1 LFEFYF
7 LFISLFTGETVNDN
21 IIQSNNR
28 RTFVSPERKTQ
39 QSAEYNQQT
48 QYGQRESAQEQE
60 PEDYNYYPSIST
72 TESRSPNDYYY
83 HSPEKKNKA
92 MNPSLQEPNLPHHH
106 HNPGQSLFNTPTG
119 AGPRSNNTPEPL
131 STISKFRPNNNSNN
145 NPSPGGGSAANLL
158 LNSGVKDNNASNL
171 KNALRNIL
179 TDLVQRYQSSSSL
192 PPTPKNTGTSSSSSS
207 RQQISLIEEET
218 EILALISLYLQNN
231 GDPDALLLDPV
242 LMKTLK
248 MKVLSKLLEEN
259 MMSKQQQQQQQQSG
273 QQRTQLKSMSNQN
286 NNNINNLEID
296 SSVIESALHHYESY
310 YNQSDQEKANSPLG
324 KSINKNPVWV
334 PPSNKTTVGRSPP
347 LRASPPKTG
356 LDSSNEEREVK
367 NNYYDS
373 ARDLSSSENS
383 TVITAVARGE
393 GGRKHRLTNYSTNSA
408 NTINNNLPVHSSPAP
423 PSLPTA
429 VAVAIDGNHS
439 PPGSSQKQL
448 KQWTKASP
456 QSESPRRKS
465 KQQETTTTTIP
476 SRANVTPIKENNN
489 SPSVQIM
496 KERNPRYLS
505 CGICAKLPKRPTI
518 NFAEFRKEKQ
528 QQLKSQQQQT
538 PSPSAALSSSHD
550 WNDPSHLQFC
560 EPCSLKH
567 FQSHNTPNKLS
578 SSNNN
583 TPLSS
588 QQQQGSSSKKKHP
601 LLPATLTEAEEEVL
615 AAPLTEEQE
624 QKHQLYQKKSE
635 ETERQLQE
643 WKNRFNQQYNQKNAL
658 TNDSMDSLPSF
669 VSAATT
675 NTAKKDQ
682 MQRSHSTGKLINR
695 PTTAPPS
702 VSSSA
707 AVPAEVA
714 AKAIMRS
721 ISADSSSKQRQE
733 LQPQSKSQQQQQLT
747 TPEVNRNRQPNSAIT
762 SATTLTTPSPVS
774 SETKGPY
781 KITRNDPTS
790 FSAMKRR
797 EMSRDAVREVTSKLC
812 QLAVEL
818 EKSLVMNESIDE
830 NEPNQTNISMNNLIQ
845 SNLSQDF
852 IREATTAT
860 ATSNP
865 VVLAEMI
872 QLIRQQNEE
881 INKIKD
887 FQETLLK
894 QQQKQ
899 QQQGKKTTGSFQKSG
914 GSSIFSNTRQSLQS
928 MRETE
933 VMNEEEEER
942 AEQEGDQT
950 QDNEDYYYNSIS
962 QGQPL
967 ARIDE
972 EEDGGEH
979 EASIQQQQ
987 QQKKKLVR
995 SSSRELESFM
1005 NFFQLSQ
1012 PDYHHHD
1019 NHHQPGFDSF
1029 GSPNGMMIAKQKNQI
1044 YPMSSEDMEQVISM
1058 LEEKYHITRYQFQ
1071 QFQQQTAGQ
1080 QQQVLSPSG
1089 RRLSSHQG
1097 QHSVNLTSVLEIEV
1111 LLARHLPAMKHISR
1125 SSDPYVELILLTFH
1139 PIPNWPF
1146 GSSSTLSS
1154 PLGKG
1159 RGGGGEMIKRD
1170 PQGREIS
1177 TTNWKEN
1184 ITNVLSHFTDVD
1196 YNVLNGN
1203 CVIRADIEFSI
1214 MEEVYGCSPV
1224 VIGYQR
1230 TNVQVVKTF
1239 ILFYFWL
1246 WFC

>member
-1 LFEFYF
+1 
-7 LFISLFTGETVNDN
+7 VNDN

-28 RTFVSPERKTQ
+28 RTPERKTQ
-39 QSAEYNQQT
+39 QSAEYNQPT
-48 QYGQRESAQEQE
+48 EYSQRESEQEQQE
-60 PEDYNYYPSIST
+60 QEDYNYYPSIST
-72 TESRSPNDYYY
+72 TQSRSPNDYYY
-83 HSPEKKNKA
+83 HSPERKNKA
-92 MNPSLQEPNLPHHH
+92 MNPSLQEPNLPHLPPHH
-106 HNPGQSLFNTPTG
+106 HHLHPGQALFNTPTG
-119 AGPRSNNTPEPL
+119 AGSRSNNTPEPL
-131 STISKFRPNNNSNN
+131 STISKFRPYNNSGG

-158 LNSGVKDNNASNL
+158 LSSGVKDNNASNL

-179 TDLVQRYQSSSSL
+179 TDLVQRYQSSSSSSL
-192 PPTPKNTGTSSSSSS
+192 PPTPKNSSANSSSS

-218 EILALISLYLQNN
+218 EILALISLYLQNH

-259 MMSKQQQQQQQQSG
+259 MMSKQQQQSG

-286 NNNINNLEID
+286 NSNINNLEID

-334 PPSNKTTVGRSPP
+334 QPTSKTIVGRSPP

-393 GGRKHRLTNYSTNSA
+393 GGRKHRLANYSTNSA
-408 NTINNNLPVHSSPAP
+408 TTIPQSNNNNKLPLHSSPAPSLP

-429 VAVAIDGNHS
+429 VAVPIDGNHS

-456 QSESPRRKS
+456 QSESPRRKN
-465 KQQETTTTTIP
+465 KQQETTTTTTTTT
-476 SRANVTPIKENNN
+476 SSANVTPIKENNN
-489 SPSVQIM
+489 STSVQIM

-528 QQLKSQQQQT
+528 QQLKQQQQQT
-538 PSPSAALSSSHD
+538 PSPSNNDHD
-550 WNDPSHLQFC
+550 WNDPTHLQFC

-567 FQSHNTPNKLS
+567 FQSHNTPIKWN
-578 SSNNN
+578 SSNNT

-588 QQQQGSSSKKKHP
+588 QQQQQPGSSSKKKHP

-624 QKHQLYQKKSE
+624 HKQQLYKTKSE

-669 VSAATT
+669 VSAATAT
-675 NTAKKDQ
+675 TTAKKDQ

-695 PTTAPPS
+695 PTTAPSS

-707 AVPAEVA
+707 VAVPAEVA

-721 ISADSSSKQRQE
+721 ISADSSSKQRQRQE
-733 LQPQSKSQQQQQLT
+733 LQHPPSKFQQQQLT
-747 TPEVNRNRQPNSAIT
+747 TPEVNRTRQPNSAIT
-762 SATTLTTPSPVS
+762 TATTLATPSPAS

-790 FSAMKRR
+790 FSAVKRR

-830 NEPNQTNISMNNLIQ
+830 NEQNQNQTNISMNNLIQ

-852 IREATTAT
+852 IREATTT
-860 ATSNP
+860 ANGTTNP

-881 INKIKD
+881 IHKIKD

-894 QQQKQ
+894 QQQ
-899 QQQGKKTTGSFQKSG
+899 QQQGKKKTGSLQKSG
-914 GSSIFSNTRQSLQS
+914 GSSIFSNTRESLQS
-928 MRETE
+928 MRDTE
-933 VMNEEEEER
+933 EVNEEEEKQ
-942 AEQEGDQT
+942 EQEGDQT
-950 QDNEDYYYNSIS
+950 QDNDDYYYNSIS

-979 EASIQQQQ
+979 ESSIQQQKQ
-987 QQKKKLVR
+987 QRKKKLVR

-1012 PDYHHHD
+1012 PDHHHD

-1071 QFQQQTAGQ
+1071 QFQQQTAAQ

-1097 QHSVNLTSVLEIEV
+1097 QQSVNLTSVLEIEV

-1154 PLGKG
+1154 PLARA
-1159 RGGGGEMIKRD
+1159 RGGGDMIKRD

-1184 ITNVLSHFTDVD
+1184 ITNVLTHFTDVD

-1230 TNVQVVKTF
+1230 TNVQVNENIYF
-1239 ILFYFWL
+1239 IYFCL
-1246 WFC
+1246 WFCY